1 MFNLIPRVMKQ
12 NRLNMSDSSQMRW
25 NGITKLRKVAVC
37 SVIGLAGLFIGCS
50 DDDVNPNN
58 NEDEKT
64 ETGKITL
71 QLLSGASQSGRI
83 ETLMGTRA
91 EEDTGLR
98 KKDKL
103 TWVANIE
110 SPKKATESKWSTT
123 AIAFSKDGK
132 RAYITWHS
140 DRQATD
146 KATKWGG
153 TVDVIDITNQAEP
166 KLLGTAVS
174 DSMKFNH
181 VFVGDANLFL
191 AATHARTSG
200 AIARVPLNNGEIT
213 SFDADYIGFPGVSVN
228 AVAPYNGELIAVSG
242 HSAGTYATF
251 AQDVKAGP
259 YYYGPNAEKMKTQQ
273 ANIKIHGV
281 TSADVLSE
289 EALETALSNFG
300 GKYVATEGGNTYV
313 LYNKKGENAKIVN
326 VATGETVTL
335 NTTLKSA
342 DKYAETYD
350 FNTGTW
356 IMTEGTKADFYGK
369 HVFAVKGNYAYVACG
384 QNGLRVFDLTTGNET
399 DNAEV
404 TGGNSTHTTGVCID
418 GDYLYT
424 AGGAGLRIYEI
435 KADGKLLLCAFEVD
449 EYKHDDGQGKPNTN
463 KPATTGNAKRH
474 SPNFVAVN
482 GEYVYIAHGQ
492 TGCTVYKFTPTA
504 ESTTPAE

>member
-1 MFNLIPRVMKQ
+1 MKQ
-12 NRLNMSDSSQMRW
+12 YRLNMSDSSQMRW

-64 ETGKITL
+64 ENGKISL
-71 QLLSGASQSGRI
+71 QLLSGASQQGRI
-83 ETLMGTRA
+83 ETLFGTRA
-91 EEDTGLR
+91 GEDEGLR

-103 TWVANIE
+103 TWVADIDA
-110 SPKKATESKWSTT
+110 PAKATEYKWSTT

-132 RAYITWHS
+132 KAYITWHS

-153 TVDVIDITNQAEP
+153 TVDVINIEDQTKPEF
-166 KLLGTAVS
+166 LGTAIS

-200 AIARVPLNNGEIT
+200 AIARVPLNNGEVT
-213 SFDADYIGFPGVSVN
+213 SSDADYIGFPGVSVN

-242 HSAGTYATF
+242 HSVGTYATF

-259 YYYGPNAEKMKTQQ
+259 YYYGPNAGKMETQQ
-273 ANIKIHGV
+273 TNIKIHGV
-281 TSADVLSE
+281 ASNLSE
-289 EALETALSNFG
+289 EALEAALSDFG
-300 GKYVATEGGNTYV
+300 GKYVTADESGNTYV

-326 VATGETVTL
+326 VATEKTVTL

-356 IMTEGTKADFYGK
+356 IMAGEKVDFYGK
-369 HVFAVKGNYAYVACG
+369 HVFAVKGDYAYVACG
-384 QNGLRVFDLTTGNET
+384 QNGLRVFNINTGSET
-399 DNAEV
+399 DSDASE
-404 TGGNSTHTTGVCID
+404 TEGNKTHTTGVCID
-418 GDYLYT
+418 GKYLYT
-424 AGGAGLRIYEI
+424 VGGAGLRIYEI
-435 KADGKLLLCAFEVD
+435 KEGGKLLLCAYEMD
-449 EYKHDDGQGKPNTN
+449 TYSHEQADGGKATSN
-463 KPATTGNAKRH
+463 KSATTGNDKRH

-482 GEYVYIAHGQ
+482 GEYVYVAHGQ
-492 TGCTVYKFTPTA
+492 TGCTVYKFTPEA
-504 ESTTPAE
+504 PSTTPAE